1 MFKMKKI
8 IFAILVGLVLLSR
21 MTLALVD
28 GNATY
33 VSKYIWRG
41 FDLNAAQPAVQPGLT
56 FGLGDGGASLGLWG
70 SYNIGS
76 GNQEFTELDAILDY
90 SSSMSG
96 VDYSIG
102 YTYYT
107 FPNLTGAA
115 AKSGE
120 FYAGATLGEVLFS
133 PGLTIYYDHDQGDGV
148 YASLSGG
155 YDFAMISSS
164 LAVGY
169 TGGQWGATAGISDI
183 VLALSSEFEVGKF
196 TLTPSL
202 NYAIIPAGTGINAN
216 SSEFWFGID
225 LAKSL

>member
-1 MFKMKKI
+1 MKKI
-8 IFAILVGLVLLSR
+8 MFAFLISLILLTR
-21 MTLALVD
+21 MTFALADL
-28 GNATY
+28 NATY

-41 FDLNAAQPAVQPGLT
+41 FDLNAAQPAIQPGLT
-56 FGLGDGGASLGLWG
+56 IGLGDSGTSLGLWG
-70 SYNIGS
+70 SYNIGA
-76 GNQEFTELDAILDY
+76 GTRQLTELDATLDY
-90 SSSMSG
+90 SLSVSG

-155 YDFAMISSS
+155 YDLAMISSS

-169 TGGQWGATAGISDI
+169 NAGQWGAKSGSIDI
-183 VLALSSEFEVGKF
+183 ALGLSSEISVGAA
-196 TLTPSL
+196 TVTPSV
-202 NYAIIPAGTGINAN
+202 NYVLVSDTSVNPN

-225 LAKSL
+225 IAGSI